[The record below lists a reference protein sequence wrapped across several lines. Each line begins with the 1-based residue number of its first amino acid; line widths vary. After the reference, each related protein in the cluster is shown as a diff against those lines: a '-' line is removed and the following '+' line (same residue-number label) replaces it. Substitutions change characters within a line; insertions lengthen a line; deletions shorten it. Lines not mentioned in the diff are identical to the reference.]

1 MSSGSGASGA
11 PAGTVSGAY
20 LLDSSVL
27 IRSLRGDTVIGARIG
42 NAPQVFV
49 SSIVLGELYFGAYGS
64 PTRPEAALADVE
76 RVETTIAALA
86 LDATTARVYA
96 QVKLNLKRRGYSM
109 PDNDVWI
116 AATAIQYNVTLAA
129 RDAHFDWID
138 GLRVE
143 QW

>member
-1 MSSGSGASGA
+1 
-11 PAGTVSGAY
+11 
-20 LLDSSVL
+20 
-27 IRSLRGDTVIGARIG
+27 
-42 NAPQVFV
+42 V

-109 PDNDVWI
+109 PENDVWI